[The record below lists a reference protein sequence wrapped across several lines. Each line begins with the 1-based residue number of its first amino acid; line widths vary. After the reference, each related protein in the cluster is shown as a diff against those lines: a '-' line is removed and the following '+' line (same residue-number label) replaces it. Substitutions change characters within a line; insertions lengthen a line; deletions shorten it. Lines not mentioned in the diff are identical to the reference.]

1 MVRVSA
7 GNRWHTQFGYSERTL
22 IKVLFTRREQGSGK
36 PELQKMVTARYHQPE
51 GTREEET
58 REPVKK
64 DRLHDRNCDFQFRR

>member
-22 IKVLFTRREQGSGK
+22 IKVLFTRSEQGSGK
-36 PELQKMVTARYHQPE
+36 PELQKMVTAR
-51 GTREEET
+51 TREEET